1 MDHPAPTASG
11 QVSPFSE
18 QWQTATNETQR
29 LQNEEGNVRI
39 NETASGQDGG
49 GGNAAGRTP
58 AMPKETGSQDDDNTA
73 SGQKCSPAEKIT
85 LSVTLNV
92 HAAAQQSFLSD
103 AAQAPMCIVK
113 KAEGADE
120 NLPVPADPR
129 KGRRSETKDQ
139 AACGPRTGEAGR
151 ASTYTIP
158 VFPPSDRR
166 SHFCYNAAGRE
177 ALFSCGSQYQMWPP
191 MLRCNFRD
199 PERWTKQVRK
209 EYNSKHGITPVYQV
223 PAGGTLWLG
232 NMHAA
237 SDASL
242 LQENLISV
250 RMSCLGGS
258 MRKRKGDDW
267 GGVKR
272 SEQIWD
278 MGPLD
283 VDGILDGEVLM
294 GVLWHALQ
302 QVDRCLESGYNV
314 LIYCAHGARRSAFVT
329 ACYLKCKCRIMGEHY
344 RHAAVIGHL
353 QIVRRVVVDE
363 VCNYLAWA
371 WSYLSWYWQ
380 SPCRKTTLL
389 PFIFK
394 DEDFDRCCKR
404 SHPLFWVN
412 PGDRASGSLDQLQFE
427 AASGQEDKGDQE
439 GGGKEGKGNKNDTGE
454 RRETPS
460 VAGQEGKGRGS
471 KPPTAF
477 GQEHKNRG
485 DPVVNHE
492 DCGGAKGKKR
502 KNPELQALEAENQRL
517 RQRIDQLE
525 FTEECAA
532 ASKEE
537 PALHQAVWKREY
549 EKAVALIDG
558 GSDVNG
564 ENSSGMTPLHCAA
577 RDCNVL
583 MTKLLL
589 EKGADANAITDM
601 TTKPKGY
608 CALALLADRP
618 HRLLHHEDVQA
629 TAELLVGGMDMETF
643 GAQTGTGRTAWHFL
657 CDRGNHLLLDWLL
670 DYFDNTYGR
679 EHLKRQLHL
688 LEHKGKSVKDVAMSH
703 AICRDLVH
711 KKGGTNVHPPIKNR
725 NGQRVP
731 LGHKW
736 HRQTRREWWPNQ

>member
-1 MDHPAPTASG
+1 
-11 QVSPFSE
+11 
-18 QWQTATNETQR
+18 
-29 LQNEEGNVRI
+29 
-39 NETASGQDGG
+39 
-49 GGNAAGRTP
+49 
-58 AMPKETGSQDDDNTA
+58 MPKETGSQDVVNTA
-73 SGQKCSPAEKIT
+73 SGQKCSPAEKFT
-85 LSVTLNV
+85 LSVTFNV
-92 HAAAQQSFLSD
+92 HAGSQQSFPSD
-103 AAQAPMCIVK
+103 AAQGPMCIVK

-120 NLPVPADPR
+120 NLPVLADQR
-129 KGRRSETKDQ
+129 KGRRSETQDQ
-139 AACGPRTGEAGR
+139 AACGSRTGEAGR

-242 LQENLISV
+242 LKQNLISV

-258 MRKRKGDDW
+258 MRRRMGDDW

-272 SEQIWD
+272 SEHIWD
-278 MGPLD
+278 MGALD

-394 DEDFDRCCKR
+394 DEDFDRCCQCPR
-404 SHPLFWVN
+404 PLFRVDL
-412 PGDRASGSLDQLQFE
+412 GDRAFGYLDQLQFE

-502 KNPELQALEAENQRL
+502 KNPELQALDAENQRL

-537 PALHQAVWKREY
+537 PALHQAVWEREY

-629 TAELLVGGMDMETF
+629 TAELLVGGMDMRTF

-736 HRQTRREWWPNQ
+736 HRQTRREWWPAGVE